1 VQVNDGDKAVEE
13 FKRLNETENEEN
25 IDMIIM
31 D

>member
-1 VQVNDGDKAVEE
+1 VNDGDKAVEE
-13 FKRLNETENEEN
+13 FKKRNKQENEEN